1 MEYNIIDFV
10 NLLRQRMYVKFPYE
24 NDSINEL
31 KHITGN
37 KNPKP
42 DHIRD
47 IAFMKNGINIIN
59 ENLIVFDIGNEYA
72 EKEYPYYHI
81 LEDSPV
87 IRKAYKGT
95 EKSKGSQAMIEDLGQ
110 RDYGIVS
117 FNGKTFSKEYSKN
130 VRGKRKSVIDNS
142 TRYVRDSNGNVKK
155 INRRADTYQ
164 NIHYQYIEKMLRDI
178 NPIMAMTFN
187 MKYGRPQSNGLIEEY
202 TMQEH
207 NMPTMDFSQTTSF
220 IEQIMGM

>member
-24 NDSINEL
+24 NDSINEI
-31 KHITGN
+31 KHIIGN

-87 IRKAYKGT
+87 IRKAYKGN
-95 EKSKGSQAMIEDLGQ
+95 EKSKGSQSMIEDLGQ

-164 NIHYQYIEKMLRDI
+164 NIHYQYIERMLRDI
-178 NPIMAMTFN
+178 NQIMAMTFN